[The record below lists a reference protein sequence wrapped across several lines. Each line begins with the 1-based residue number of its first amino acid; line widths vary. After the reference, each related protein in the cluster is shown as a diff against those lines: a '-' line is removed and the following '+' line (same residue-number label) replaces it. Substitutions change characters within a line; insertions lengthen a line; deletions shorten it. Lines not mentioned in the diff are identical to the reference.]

1 MTSTRCGA
9 CSGTP
14 TNVTGFATNSETLNM
29 LRLTPRQACWIAIRR
44 HLFGIIAVA
53 DIYFGVPHAKNQP
66 AETKEP

>member
-1 MTSTRCGA
+1 
-9 CSGTP
+9 
-14 TNVTGFATNSETLNM
+14 M